1 MNLFITGAWQ
11 SAKDYI
17 SDIERLGHKVVFM
30 QQEKERILCDYTW
43 IEGVICNGLFLYH
56 DIELFQNL
64 RFIQLTS
71 AGYDRVPMNYIQQ
84 HGIDIYNARG
94 VYSIPMAEFAVS
106 GVLQIYKKSRFF
118 YENQKKHKWEKHRQL
133 IELAG
138 KQVCIIGCGSV
149 GTECAKR
156 FRVFGCEI
164 IGVDLLSRNDVHYDQ
179 VFGIDKLQL
188 VLPNVD
194 IVVLT
199 LPLTEKTKYLMND
212 EMFNNI
218 KEGAILVN
226 IARGAIV
233 DRNALIDHIGRLGG
247 AVLDVFEEEPLCADS
262 PLWSMSNVI
271 ITPHNSF
278 VGDGNKDRLD
288 KVIIKNLEYA

>member
-1 MNLFITGAWQ
+1 MNLLITGAWQ

-17 SDIERLGHKVVFM
+17 SDIERFGHKVVFM
-30 QQEKERILCDYTW
+30 QQEKEKIPCDYVW
-43 IEGVICNGLFLYH
+43 VEGVICNGLFLYH

-71 AGYDRVPMNYIQQ
+71 AGYDRVPMDYIQQ
-84 HGIDIYNARG
+84 HEIDIYNAHG

-106 GVLQIYKKSRFF
+106 GVLQIYKQSRFF
-118 YENQKKHKWEKHRQL
+118 YENQKKHTWEKHREL
-133 IELAG
+133 IELAD

-156 FRVFGCEI
+156 FRAFGCEI
-164 IGVDLLSRNDVHYDQ
+164 IGVDLLLRNNVNYDQ
-179 VFGIDKLQL
+179 MIGIDDLQL
-188 VLPNVD
+188 VLPSVD

-199 LPLTEKTKYLMND
+199 LPLTEKTKHLINN
-212 EMFNNI
+212 EMLHNI

-233 DRNALIDHIGRLGG
+233 DRNALMDHIGRLGG

-262 PLWSMSNVI
+262 PFWSMSNVI

-278 VGDGNKDRLD
+278 IGNGNKDRLD